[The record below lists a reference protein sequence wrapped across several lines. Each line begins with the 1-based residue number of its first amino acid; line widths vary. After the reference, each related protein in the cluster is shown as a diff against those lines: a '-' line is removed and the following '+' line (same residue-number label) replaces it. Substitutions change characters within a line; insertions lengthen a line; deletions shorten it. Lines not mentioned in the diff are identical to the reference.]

1 MKLLVYGATRAYV
14 SDHTA
19 ALLLDYARLLA
30 RRHIADALSL
40 RALVD
45 EGGGQCALRILIGA
59 NSPLRIEASDDVPR
73 EQANPRELDNRMT
86 DLLLKERIAWHS
98 SY

>member
-1 MKLLVYGATRAYV
+1 MKLLIYGATRAYV

-19 ALLLDYARLLA
+19 ALLLDYERLLA
-30 RRHIADALSL
+30 RRHTADALSL
-40 RALVD
+40 RALLHD
-45 EGGGQCALRILIGA
+45 DHGLCALRILIGA

-73 EQANPRELDNRMT
+73 EHATREPDNRMT
-86 DLLLKERIAWHS
+86 DLFLKERIALLS